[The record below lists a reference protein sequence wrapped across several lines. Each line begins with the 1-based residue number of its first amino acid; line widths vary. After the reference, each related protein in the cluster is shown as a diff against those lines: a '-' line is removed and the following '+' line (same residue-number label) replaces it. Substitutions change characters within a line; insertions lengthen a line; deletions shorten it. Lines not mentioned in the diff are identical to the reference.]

1 MKMFSLIT
9 FEVVER
15 IFEER
20 AEGDVSTMSQ
30 LIYINSLYNHF
41 KDKIA
46 DEKNAMAFEVFIE
59 DINNYSRWLKNFQEL
74 HKLKLISISQDRIT
88 FINHWGQF
96 IDRSK
101 IEIKQCDLFEI
112 KDFQSDDLTKKLK
125 ENKGL
130 IEVIAMKHKISKDQL
145 FEAIDIF
152 CKEQEAIKNK
162 YKSDSDLTKH
172 FIHWANIYI
181 KKTDFKQETV
191 KSKSKI
197 LGMNN

>member
-30 LIYINSLYNHF
+30 LIYINSLYNNF

-74 HKLKLISISQDRIT
+74 HKLKLINISQDRIT
-88 FINHWGQF
+88 FVNHWGQF

-101 IEIKQCDLFEI
+101 IELKQFDLFEI
-112 KDFQSDDLTKKLK
+112 KDIKSDDLTVKLK

-130 IEVIAMKHKISKDQL
+130 VEVIAMKHKISKDQL

-152 CKEQEAIKNK
+152 CKEQEAIKNN
-162 YKSDSDLTKH
+162 YRTDSDLTKH